1 MKFWRSSVH
10 FLLLSGAPCDIT
22 LLNFH
27 TSLNVNY
34 RQKIEM
40 GTAIYLISP
49 KWPFDVFICIILCK
63 SELDKSLSSKV
74 RPNSTLLI
82 SIIGSKFLISS
93 PSASTFSPCKT
104 WKYSFVCLAF
114 RHLPELDYCDVQ
126 QNVLFF
132 FDKNN
137 FHFFSCL
144 FPSEIII
151 SKKKLRTYR

>member
-1 MKFWRSSVH
+1 MWEDREICIYMTSFCHKILQYDKHSLFLSLYQHQLNYVEQKWKFERLWSIFFCCR
-10 FLLLSGAPCDIT
+10 GAPCDIT

-40 GTAIYLISP
+40 GTAIDLISP

-104 WKYSFVCLAF
+104 RKYLFVCWMYL
-114 RHLPELDYCDVQ
+114 
-126 QNVLFF
+126 N
-132 FDKNN
+132 
-137 FHFFSCL
+137 
-144 FPSEIII
+144 
-151 SKKKLRTYR
+151 